1 MVVFRSNIVRKKQ
14 GYTAGDRRM
23 STVLYRSGLH
33 LEGGGFLVDQRLT
46 RLLRGLTKSLG
57 WKLELAWELK

>member
-1 MVVFRSNIVRKKQ
+1 
-14 GYTAGDRRM
+14 M

-46 RLLRGLTKSLG
+46 RLLRGLTKSLE